1 MQPRSGHPALLYGLS
16 AGVIIALI
24 GIIFYLA
31 LHGLGLIIAFLLL
44 LFIVGF
50 VGYRVSARTGRVS
63 SAVLAGFLSGLISCV
78 ILSVAT
84 VMFVLGNM
92 NLVLQDLQ
100 QRADA
105 LNQGITYTNGLVIGS
120 VIILMIV
127 VTIVVCLVALG
138 VGAIGGAIGKGRAQ
152 VPPSQYQGSMYM
164 PPSPYPPQGYAPPSP
179 QGYFT
184 PFPQGYAPP
193 QEYIAPP
200 PQGYTPP
207 PQEYISPPSQ
217 E

>member
-16 AGVIIALI
+16 SGAIIAII
-24 GIIFYLA
+24 GI
-31 LHGLGLIIAFLLL
+31 LLF

-50 VGYRVSARTGRVS
+50 LGHAVSARTGRVS
-63 SAVLAGFLSGLISCV
+63 SAVLAGFLSGLTSFV

-84 VMFVLGNM
+84 VIFVLVNM

-120 VIILMIV
+120 VIIVMVI
-127 VTIVVCLVALG
+127 VTIVGCLVALG

-164 PPSPYPPQGYAPPSP
+164 PPSPYPPQEYAPPSP

-184 PFPQGYAPP
+184 PFQQGYAPSR
-193 QEYIAPP
+193 EYIAPP

>member
-1 MQPRSGHPALLYGLS
+1 MQPRSGHPALLYGLG

-31 LHGLGLIIAFLLL
+31 RHGLGLIIAFLLL

-50 VGYRVSARTGRVS
+50 VGYRVSVRTGRVS
-63 SAVLAGFLSGLISCV
+63 SAVLAAFLSGLISCV
-78 ILSVAT
+78 ILSVAII
-84 VMFVLGNM
+84 MFVLGNM

-105 LNQGITYTNGLVIGS
+105 LNQGITYTNGLVIAS
-120 VIILMIV
+120 VIILMVI

-152 VPPSQYQGSMYM
+152 VPPSRYQGSMYM
-164 PPSPYPPQGYAPPSP
+164 PPSPYPPQEYAPPSP
-179 QGYFT
+179 QGYST
-184 PFPQGYAPP
+184 PFPQGYAPSR
-193 QEYIAPP
+193 EYIAPP
-200 PQGYTPP
+200 PQGYPPP

>member
-16 AGVIIALI
+16 SGAIIAII

-31 LHGLGLIIAFLLL
+31 LRGLGLIIAFLLL
-44 LFIVGF
+44 LLIVGF

-78 ILSVAT
+78 ILSVVT
-84 VMFVLGNM
+84 IVFVLANM

-120 VIILMIV
+120 VIILMVV

-138 VGAIGGAIGKGRAQ
+138 AGAIGGAIGKGRAQ
-152 VPPSQYQGSMYM
+152 VPPSRYQGSMYT
-164 PPSPYPPQGYAPPSP
+164 PPSPYPPQEYAPPSP

-184 PFPQGYAPP
+184 PFPQGYGPS

-207 PQEYISPPSQ
+207 SQ

>member
-16 AGVIIALI
+16 SGVIIALI

-31 LHGLGLIIAFLLL
+31 LHGLGIIIAFLLL
-44 LFIVGF
+44 LLIVGF

-78 ILSVAT
+78 ILSVAII
-84 VMFVLGNM
+84 MFVLANM

-105 LNQGITYTNGLVIGS
+105 LNQGITYTNGLVIAS
-120 VIILMIV
+120 TIILMVI

-152 VPPSQYQGSMYM
+152 VPPPQYQGSMYM
-164 PPSPYPPQGYAPPSP
+164 PPSPYPPQEYAPPSP

-184 PFPQGYAPP
+184 PFPQGYGPS

-207 PQEYISPPSQ
+207 SQ

>member
-1 MQPRSGHPALLYGLS
+1 MQPRSGHPALSYGLS

-31 LHGLGLIIAFLLL
+31 LHGLGLLIAFLLF

-84 VMFVLGNM
+84 VIFVLANM
-92 NLVLQDLQ
+92 NLVLQNLQ

-105 LNQGITYTNGLVIGS
+105 LKQGITYTNGLVIAS
-120 VIILMIV
+120 TIILMVV

-164 PPSPYPPQGYAPPSP
+164 PPSPYPPQEYAPPSP

-184 PFPQGYAPP
+184 PFPQGYGPSR
-193 QEYIAPP
+193 EYIAPP

-207 PQEYISPPSQ
+207 SQ

>member
-1 MQPRSGHPALLYGLS
+1 MPPRSGHPALLYGLS
-16 AGVIIALI
+16 SGAIIAII
-24 GIIFYLA
+24 GILFYIA
-31 LHGLGLIIAFLLL
+31 LRGLGLIIAFLLF

-50 VGYRVSARTGRVS
+50 LGYAASARTGRVS
-63 SAVLAGFLSGLISCV
+63 SAVLAGFLSGLMSFV

-84 VMFVLGNM
+84 VIFVLVNM

-120 VIILMIV
+120 VIIVMVI
-127 VTIVVCLVALG
+127 VTIVGCLVALG
-138 VGAIGGAIGKGRAQ
+138 VGAIDGAIWQRRAH
-152 VPPSQYQGSMYM
+152 VPTLRYHGPMYI
-164 PPSPYPPQGYAPPSP
+164 PPSPYPPQEYAPPSP

-184 PFPQGYAPP
+184 PFQQGYGPS

>member
-16 AGVIIALI
+16 SGAIIAII
-24 GIIFYLA
+24 GILFYIA
-31 LHGLGLIIAFLLL
+31 LRGLGLIIAFLLF

-50 VGYRVSARTGRVS
+50 LGHAVSARTGRVS
-63 SAVLAGFLSGLISCV
+63 SAVLAGFLSGLTSFV

-84 VMFVLGNM
+84 VIFVLVNM

-120 VIILMIV
+120 VIIVMVI
-127 VTIVVCLVALG
+127 VTIVGCLVALG

-164 PPSPYPPQGYAPPSP
+164 PPSLYPPQEYAPPSP

-184 PFPQGYAPP
+184 PSPQGYGPSR
-193 QEYIAPP
+193 EYIAPP

>member
-1 MQPRSGHPALLYGLS
+1 MQPRSGHPALLYGLG

-44 LFIVGF
+44 LLIVGF

-78 ILSVAT
+78 ILSVAI

-105 LNQGITYTNGLVIGS
+105 LNQGITYTNGLVIAS
-120 VIILMIV
+120 TIILMVI

-152 VPPSQYQGSMYM
+152 VPPSRYQGSMYM
-164 PPSPYPPQGYAPPSP
+164 PPSPYPPQEYAPPSP

-184 PFPQGYAPP
+184 PFPQGYGPS